1 MLKPCGSIK
10 VVSLIII
17 IFSNSIAL
25 LNRYVD
31 SLNIKSSPTQLNEIR
46 SSVPDRMYLL
56 YLQMLEIQSR
66 FIMEWLQNQ
75 YSIANERETRIFN
88 NHNWS
93 RSQRS
98 RQLLHVIWLIQNSI
112 RMIESL
118 NSSNCFFRWSE
129 IRQLA
134 AKFQSS
140 AHELLRIAFTFLR
153 QTWIMCFY

>member
-66 FIMEWLQNQ
+66 FIME
-75 YSIANERETRIFN
+75 
-88 NHNWS
+88 
-93 RSQRS
+93 
-98 RQLLHVIWLIQNSI
+98 
-112 RMIESL
+112 
-118 NSSNCFFRWSE
+118 
-129 IRQLA
+129 
-134 AKFQSS
+134 
-140 AHELLRIAFTFLR
+140 
-153 QTWIMCFY
+153 